1 MLGYTWFV
9 YCVEAETLDPAD
21 VESIKSAFYF
31 VTESKF
37 VLV

>member
-21 VESIKSAFYF
+21 VESIVCFLF
-31 VTESKF
+31 CD
-37 VLV
+37 